1 MNGIPTYAE
10 RIPAEPSSRQIGV
23 PARLAAL
30 SSFCVPRFGL
40 VVKLKMPWPPG
51 LSPVRN
57 VDHAVG
63 VKAGI
68 VERSGPNV
76 PSRASR
82 EMVGS
87 FPSAMSRWTSGVV
100 GAVEGEREDASHRPS
115 TSR

>member
-1 MNGIPTYAE
+1 MPSSGSAGYVNGIPTYAE

-63 VKAGI
+63 VKAGV

-87 FPSAMSRWTSGVV
+87 FPSPMSRWTR
-100 GAVEGEREDASHRPS
+100 A
-115 TSR
+115 

>member
-1 MNGIPTYAE
+1 M
-10 RIPAEPSSRQIGV
+10 

-57 VDHAVG
+57 VDQAVG

-68 VERSGPNV
+68 RRAERPER
-76 PSRASR
+76 PLAR
-82 EMVGS
+82 EPRDGGQL
-87 FPSAMSRWTSGVV
+87 PLAHEALDELVV
-100 GAVEGEREDASHRPS
+100 GAVEGKREDASHLAS